1 MADLQCFIDSLI
13 NTFETGSGYWSP
25 LMWGLAIIIVFL
37 IVYILRG
44 YGRKDYKEG
53 TGQTQAFL
61 SGNPEY
67 EKEQMHIKGANVFW
81 GFTESLKWLY
91 QKFEKMHTGNVSD
104 YALWFV
110 VIMGIFFIVLGVI

>member
-1 MADLQCFIDSLI
+1 MIDLQPILDPFI
-13 NTFETGSGYWSP
+13 NTFETGSGSWNP
-25 LMWGLAIIIVFL
+25 LIWGLAIIIAFL
-37 IVYILRG
+37 IIYILRG

-104 YALWFV
+104 YILWFV

>member
-1 MADLQCFIDSLI
+1 MIDLQSILKPFI
-13 NTFETGSGYWSP
+13 NTFETGSGYLSP
-25 LMWGLAIIIVFL
+25 LLWGLAIIITFL

-44 YGRKDYKEG
+44 YGKKDYKEG

-104 YALWFV
+104 YILWFV